1 MRDRDKD
8 RYTVLFTTVKKKKKE
23 ASTNTKIWWKPIKI
37 HQNTLELNPL
47 YTIYHWRYEPAIANF
62 SSIRDHIV
70 ILNFLFCP
78 IFIFVLFPLRLLNR
92 RLLQCNVYAF
102 MWGCAPAAGRDRLLC
117 MDLQGFGATASA
129 ALLTVYLTVLNM
141 LVHNCPWGERWCL
154 RAFVSIW
161 VWMKTRSTAK
171 IVCSKWMCGEQN
183 SQINH

>member
-1 MRDRDKD
+1 MM
-8 RYTVLFTTVKKKKKE
+8 E
-23 ASTNTKIWWKPIKI
+23 TNKNSSEHVGAQSIIYNLPLEIWARNRQLLI
-37 HQNTLELNPL
+37 NTRPYCYFE
-47 YTIYHWRYEPAIANF
+47 F
-62 SSIRDHIV
+62 
-70 ILNFLFCP
+70 FFFCP